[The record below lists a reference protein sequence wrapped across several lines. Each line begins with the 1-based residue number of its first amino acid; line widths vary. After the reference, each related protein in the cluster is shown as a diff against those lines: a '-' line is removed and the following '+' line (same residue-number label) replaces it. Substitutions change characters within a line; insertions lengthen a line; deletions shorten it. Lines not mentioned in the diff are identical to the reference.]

1 MRFIPILFS
10 TEMVQAIL
18 DGRKTQTR
26 RVVKSNGVIHTA
38 RKIVFEDENWQ
49 GESGR
54 KIKCPYGQ
62 PGDVL
67 WLRETWS
74 DCTDRPDCPA
84 YKAGKDGWEA
94 FHGDLKW
101 KPSIHMPKAA
111 CRLFLRV
118 KSVRVERLQD
128 ISTEDA
134 MVEGIEFSSIRTFPD
149 YKDYLVKSTKH
160 AEVFHLLNPRL
171 SFQTLW
177 QSINGEE
184 SWNSNPWMWVIEF
197 ERIEKPENFC

>member
-118 KSVRVERLQD
+118 KSVRVERLQK
-128 ISTEDA
+128 ISEKDAKAEGVLEYEDGTFKNYFKTKGLRA
-134 MVEGIEFSSIRTFPD
+134 VDGVEC
-149 YKDYLVKSTKH
+149 
-160 AEVFHLLNPRL
+160 LLAKG
-171 SFQTLW
+171 SFQSLW
-177 QSINGEE
+177 SSINGLD
-184 SWNSNPWMWVIEF
+184 SWNINPWVWVIEF